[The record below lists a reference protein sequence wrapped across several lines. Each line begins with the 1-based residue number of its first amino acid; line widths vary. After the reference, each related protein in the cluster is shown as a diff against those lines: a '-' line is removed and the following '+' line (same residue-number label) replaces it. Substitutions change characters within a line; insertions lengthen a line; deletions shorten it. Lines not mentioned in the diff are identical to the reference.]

1 MFRRTLTAALALA
14 TAAAS
19 PLWTGAAKAQ
29 GGANQPVELQFWH
42 GLPQPLGG
50 QLEGVVAAFNESQN
64 RYRIV
69 PTFRGAYPETMVA
82 AIAAFRANA
91 APHLVQMFE
100 VGTGTMMAAGRAVK
114 PTHELL
120 SEAGVQVDFADY
132 LPAVR
137 GYFQTN
143 DGRQMSM
150 PFNSS
155 TAVMYWNKDAFR
167 RAGLDPE
174 APPKTWKE
182 LEEAARKLKA
192 GGAACAYT
200 TSWPGWIQVE
210 QVSAIH
216 DLPIASLG
224 NGFGG
229 LAAELKINNPVM
241 VRHMDNLIRWQKE
254 ELFRY
259 GGRDAAADALFP
271 NGECAI
277 ATLSAGARSRITR
290 EAKFAW
296 GTAMLPY
303 YDDVPGAP
311 RNSIIGGASLWA
323 LNKGPQGGATGGRS
337 VEEWR
342 GLAEFFRFV
351 SQTDVAVKWHMDT
364 GYVPLTRAAYEKA
377 KAAGYY
383 AQNPGT
389 EVPIEQLLRG
399 GEMTENTRGIRLGGY
414 VEIRNIIQEE
424 MEKAFQGQQNG
435 QQTLAAITT
444 RGNQV
449 LRNFERQSR

>member
-1 MFRRTLTAALALA
+1 MLRRKMAALVLA
-14 TAAAS
+14 AFAGLFF
-19 PLWTGAAKAQ
+19 PQGAARAQ
-29 GGANQPVELQFWH
+29 GGGQPVVELQFWY
-42 GLPQPLGG
+42 GLAQPLGG
-50 QLEGVVAAFNESQN
+50 QLEAVVAEFNASQP

-69 PTFRGAYPETMVA
+69 PTFRGSYPEAMVA

-120 SEAGVQVDFADY
+120 SEAGVPIDFNDY

-137 GYFQTN
+137 GYYQTA

-155 TAVMYWNKDAFR
+155 TAVMYWNKDLFR

-174 APPKTWKE
+174 KPPATWRE
-182 LEEAARKLKA
+182 LEDAAQRLKA
-192 GGAACAYT
+192 AGVACPFT
-200 TSWPGWIQVE
+200 TSWPAWIQVE
-210 QVSAIH
+210 QMSAIH
-216 DLPIASLG
+216 DQPIASLG

-229 LAAELKINNPVM
+229 LGAELRVNNPVM
-241 VRHMDNLIRWQKE
+241 VRHMDNLVRWQKE
-254 ELFRY
+254 QLFRY
-259 GGRDAAADALFP
+259 GGRDTAAEALFP
-271 NGECAI
+271 SGECAI
-277 ATLSAGARSRITR
+277 ATMSSGTRSRVTR
-290 EAKFAW
+290 EARFPW
-296 GTAMLPY
+296 GMAMLPY

-323 LNKGPQGGATGGRS
+323 LNRGPQGGRS
-337 VEEWR
+337 AEEWR
-342 GLAEFFRFV
+342 GLAEFFRYV
-351 SQTDVAVKWHMDT
+351 SQTDVAAKWHVDT
-364 GYVPLTRAAYEKA
+364 GYVPLTRAAYEKV
-377 KAAGYY
+377 KASGYY
-383 AQNPGT
+383 AQNPGAD
-389 EVPIEQLLRG
+389 VPIEQLLRGG

-435 QQTLAAITT
+435 QQALAATVT

>member
-1 MFRRTLTAALALA
+1 MLRRNLAACAF
-14 TAAAS
+14 AAFAGLS
-19 PLWTGAAKAQ
+19 PFWTGAARAQ
-29 GGANQPVELQFWH
+29 GGGGQPVELQFWH

-50 QLEGVVAAFNESQN
+50 QLEAVVAEFNASQN
-64 RYRIV
+64 RYRIAA
-69 PTFRGAYPETMVA
+69 TYRGSYPETMVA
-82 AIAAFRANA
+82 AIAAFRANS

-174 APPKTWKE
+174 KPPATWKE
-182 LEEAARKLKA
+182 LEETTRKLKA
-192 GGAACAYT
+192 GGVACPYT

-216 DLPIASLG
+216 DVPLATLG

-229 LAAELKINNPVM
+229 LNAELRVNNPVM
-241 VRHMDNLIRWQKE
+241 VRHMDNLIRWQQE
-254 ELFRY
+254 GLFRY
-259 GGRDAAADALFP
+259 GGRDNAADALFP

-290 EAKFAW
+290 EAKFQW

-303 YDDVPGAP
+303 YDDVAGAP

-323 LNKGPQGGATGGRS
+323 LNRGPQGGRNA
-337 VEEWR
+337 EEWR

-351 SQTDVAVKWHMDT
+351 SQTDVAAKWHMDT
-364 GYVPLTRAAYEKA
+364 GYVPLTRAAYEKV
-377 KAAGYY
+377 KASGYY
-383 AQNPGT
+383 KENPGAD
-389 EVPIEQLLRG
+389 VPIEQLLRG

-435 QQTLAAITT
+435 QGALAAITT

-449 LRNFERQSR
+449 LRNFERQAR

>member
-1 MFRRTLTAALALA
+1 MLRRNLAALALA
-14 TAAAS
+14 ALAGFAPFWTSAAR
-19 PLWTGAAKAQ
+19 AQ
-29 GGANQPVELQFWH
+29 GGGGQPVELQFWH
-42 GLPQPLGG
+42 GLAQPLGG

-69 PTFRGAYPETMVA
+69 PTFRGSYPETMVA

-120 SEAGVQVDFADY
+120 SEAGVQVDFSDY

-174 APPKTWKE
+174 TPPKTWRE
-182 LEEAARKLKA
+182 LEDAARKLKA
-192 GGAACAYT
+192 AGVACPYT

-210 QVSAIH
+210 QVSSIH
-216 DLPIASLG
+216 DQPLASLG

-229 LAAELKINNPVM
+229 LGAELKVNNPLM

-259 GGRDAAADALFP
+259 GGRDAAADGLFP

-290 EAKFAW
+290 EAKFQW

-323 LNKGPQGGATGGRS
+323 LNRGPQGGRS
-337 VEEWR
+337 AEEWR

-351 SQTDVAVKWHMDT
+351 SQTDVAAKWHTDT
-364 GYVPLTRAAYEKA
+364 GYVPLTRAAYEKV
-377 KAAGYY
+377 KASGYY
-383 AQNPGT
+383 AQTPGAD
-389 EVPIEQLLRG
+389 VPIEQLLRG

-424 MEKAFQGQQNG
+424 MEKAFQGQGSG
-435 QQTLAAITT
+435 QAALAAITT

>member
-1 MFRRTLTAALALA
+1 MLRRTLAALA
-14 TAAAS
+14 AAAAVAGLV
-19 PLWTGAAKAQ
+19 PMPGNGGAAKAQ
-29 GGANQPVELQFWH
+29 GGQPVELQFWH
-42 GLPQPLGG
+42 GLAQPLGG

-69 PTFRGAYPETMVA
+69 PTYRGSYAETMVA
-82 AIAAFRANA
+82 AIAAFRANS

-120 SEAGVQVDFADY
+120 SEAGVQVDFGDY

-174 APPKTWKE
+174 KPPATWKE
-182 LEEAARKLKA
+182 LEETARKLKA
-192 GGAACAYT
+192 GGAACAFT
-200 TSWPGWIQVE
+200 NSWPGWIQVE
-210 QVSAIH
+210 QMSAIH
-216 DLPIASLG
+216 DQPIASLG

-229 LAAELKINNPVM
+229 FNAELRVSNPFM
-241 VRHMDNLIRWQKE
+241 VRHMDNLIRWQQE
-254 ELFRY
+254 GLYRY

-277 ATLSAGARSRITR
+277 AMLSAGARSRITR
-290 EAKFAW
+290 EAKFPW
-296 GTAMLPY
+296 GTAMLPF

-323 LNKGPQGGATGGRS
+323 LNKGPQGGRS
-337 VEEWR
+337 AEEWR

-351 SQTDVAVKWHMDT
+351 SRTDVATKWHMDT

-383 AQNPGT
+383 KENPGAD
-389 EVPIEQLLRG
+389 VPIEQLLRG

-424 MEKAFQGQQNG
+424 MEKAFQGQGTG
-435 QQTLAAITT
+435 QQAMAAITA

-449 LRNFERQSR
+449 LRNFERQQR

>member
-1 MFRRTLTAALALA
+1 MLRRTLAALA
-14 TAAAS
+14 AAA
-19 PLWTGAAKAQ
+19 LAVAAPATQPRAQ
-29 GGANQPVELQFWH
+29 GGGQPVELQFWH
-42 GLPQPLGG
+42 GLAQPLGG

-69 PTFRGAYPETMVA
+69 PTFRGSYPETMVA

-120 SEAGVQVDFADY
+120 SEAGVQVDFSDY

-174 APPKTWKE
+174 TPPKTWRE

-192 GGAACAYT
+192 SGAACAYT

-216 DLPIASLG
+216 DVPLASLG

-229 LAAELKINNPVM
+229 LGAELKVNNPLM

-259 GGRDAAADALFP
+259 GGRDAAADGLFP
-271 NGECAI
+271 NGECAT

-290 EAKFAW
+290 EAKFQW

-323 LNKGPQGGATGGRS
+323 LNRGPQGGRS
-337 VEEWR
+337 AEEWR

-351 SQTDVAVKWHMDT
+351 SQTDVAAKWHTDT
-364 GYVPLTRAAYEKA
+364 GYVPLTRAAYEKV
-377 KAAGYY
+377 KASGYY
-383 AQNPGT
+383 TQTPGAD
-389 EVPIEQLLRG
+389 VPIEQLLRG

-424 MEKAFQGQQNG
+424 MEKAFQGQGSG
-435 QQTLAAITT
+435 QAALAAITT